1 MRKVAIIGAGAAGVM
16 CGIHAASSDTQV
28 VLFDKNIMALKKLLA
43 TGNGRCNYWNSN
55 QDLCHYHSSEEELL
69 SSIITPKIQKE
80 VLDFFDSLG
89 VVPNIRNG
97 YYYPYSNQASS
108 IRDLLEVEA
117 RKRGVIFS
125 LGSEVVDVYREN
137 DKFVVVSG
145 DAKEYFDDLV
155 IATGSLASFKKSD
168 EGESGYLFAEKFGL
182 DVGIVHPALVALK
195 TSGNFLKDWSGVR
208 ASCVVSLYQDGKFVK
223 QEEGEIQL
231 TDYGVSGICIFNL
244 SRYAS
249 LEYQYSKMEL
259 KISFLP
265 FLKDKS
271 KEYIVSWFSKRGE
284 QLKNYSMVS
293 FLEGL
298 LPYKLLMVILSCCK
312 ISKSSTWS
320 SLTDG
325 EKNRL
330 ISYILE
336 FPLFITGCRDFSCAQ
351 VCAGGV
357 KLSEVSSSLEV
368 KKIPHL
374 YFVGEVLDVDGDCG
388 GYNLGFAWM
397 SGMIVGKSIR
407 GDVG

>member
-1 MRKVAIIGAGAAGVM
+1 MKKVAIIGAGAAGVM

-28 VLFDKNIMALKKLLA
+28 VLFDKNIIPLKQLL
-43 TGNGRCNYWNSN
+43 TTVHGRCNSWNSD
-55 QDLCHYHSSEEELL
+55 QALCHYHSSEESLL
-69 SSIITPKIQKE
+69 PSIITPKIQKE
-80 VLDFFDSLG
+80 VIDFFDSLG

-108 IRDLLEVEA
+108 IRDLLEVA
-117 RKRGVIFS
+117 SRKKGVMFS
-125 LGSEVVDVYREN
+125 LGSEVVDVYRESN
-137 DKFVVVSG
+137 KFVVVY
-145 DAKEYFDDLV
+145 DDTKEYFDDLV
-155 IATGSLASFKKSD
+155 IATGSLASFKKSS

-182 DVGIVHPALVALK
+182 DVSIVHPALVALK
-195 TSGNFLKDWSGVR
+195 TSGDFLKSWAGVR
-208 ASCVVSLYQDGKFVK
+208 ATCVVSLYQDGKFVRK
-223 QEEGEIQL
+223 EEGEIQL

-249 LEYQYSKMEL
+249 LEYRYSKMEL

-271 KEYIVSWFSKRGE
+271 KEYITSWFSKRGE
-284 QLKNYSMVS
+284 QLRDYSMVS

-298 LPYKLLMVILSCCK
+298 LPYKLLMVILSRAH
-312 ISKSSTWS
+312 ISKSATWS
-320 SLTDG
+320 SLTEE
-325 EKNRL
+325 EKERL
-330 ISYILE
+330 LTYILE
-336 FPLFITGCRDFSCAQ
+336 FPLVITGCRDFSYAQ

-357 KLSEVSSSLEV
+357 KLSSVNSSLEA
-368 KKIPHL
+368 KKTPHL

-407 GDVG
+407 GDGE

>member
-1 MRKVAIIGAGAAGVM
+1 MKKVAIIGAGAAGVM
-16 CGIHAASSDTQV
+16 CSIHAASNDTQI

-55 QDLCHYHSSEEELL
+55 QDLSHYHSSEEELL
-69 SSIITPKIQKE
+69 PSIITPEIQEE
-80 VLDFFDSLG
+80 VLNFFDSLG

-108 IRDLLEVEA
+108 IRDLLEA
-117 RKRGVIFS
+117 ASRKKGVIFS
-125 LGSEVVDVYREN
+125 LGSEVVDIYQDD

-145 DAKEYFDDLV
+145 DTKEYFDELV
-155 IATGSLASFKKSD
+155 IATGSLASLKKSGD
-168 EGESGYLFAEKFGL
+168 GESGYLFAEKLGL
-182 DVGIVHPALVALK
+182 EVSIVHPALVPLE

-208 ASCVVSLYQDGKFVK
+208 ASCVVSLYQNGEFIRK
-223 QEEGEIQL
+223 EEGEIQL

-249 LEYQYSKMEL
+249 LEYRYSKIEL

-271 KEYIVSWFSKRGE
+271 KDYIITWFSKRGE
-284 QLKNYSMVS
+284 QLKDYSMVS

-298 LPYKLLMVILSCCK
+298 LPYKLLMVILSQAN

-320 SLTDG
+320 SLTSA
-325 EKNRL
+325 EKERL

-336 FPLFITGCRDFSCAQ
+336 FSLLITGSKSFTHAQ
-351 VCAGGV
+351 VCSGGV
-357 KLSEVSSSLEV
+357 KLSEVSSCLES

-397 SGMIVGKSIR
+397 SGMIVGKHIR
-407 GDVG
+407 GDKS

>member
-1 MRKVAIIGAGAAGVM
+1 MKKVAIIGAGAAGVM

-28 VLFDKNIMALKKLLA
+28 VLFDKNIIPLKKLLA
-43 TGNGRCNYWNSN
+43 TGNGRCNYWNSD
-55 QDLCHYHSSEEELL
+55 QDLCHYHSSEESLL
-69 SSIITPKIQKE
+69 PSIITPKIQKE
-80 VLDFFDSLG
+80 VIDFFDSLG

-108 IRDLLEVEA
+108 IRDLLEVA
-117 RKRGVIFS
+117 SRKKGVMFS
-125 LGSEVVDVYREN
+125 LGSEVVDIYRDGE
-137 DKFVVVSG
+137 KFVVVSG
-145 DAKEYFDDLV
+145 DTKEYFDDLV
-155 IATGSLASFKKSD
+155 IATGSLASFKKSS

-182 DVGIVHPALVALK
+182 DVSIVHPALVALK
-195 TSGNFLKDWSGVR
+195 TSGDFLKSWAGVR
-208 ASCVVSLYQDGKFVK
+208 ATCVVSLYQDGKFVRK
-223 QEEGEIQL
+223 EEGEIQL

-249 LEYQYSKMEL
+249 LEYRYSKMEL

-271 KEYIVSWFSKRGE
+271 KEYITSWFSKRGE
-284 QLKNYSMVS
+284 QLGDYSMVS

-298 LPYKLLMVILSCCK
+298 LPYKLLMVILSRTH

-320 SLTDG
+320 SLTEE
-325 EKNRL
+325 EKDRL
-330 ISYILE
+330 LSYILE
-336 FPLFITGCRDFSCAQ
+336 FPLLITGCRDFSCAQ

-357 KLSEVSSSLEV
+357 KLSSVNSNLEA

-397 SGMIVGKSIR
+397 SGMIVGRSIR
-407 GDVG
+407 GDD

>member
-1 MRKVAIIGAGAAGVM
+1 MKKVAIIGAGAAGVI
-16 CGIHAASSDTQV
+16 CGIHAVCSDIQV

-69 SSIITPKIQKE
+69 PSIITPEIQRE

-89 VVPNIRNG
+89 VVPSIRNG

-117 RKRGVIFS
+117 RRRGVIFS
-125 LGSEVVDVYREN
+125 LGSEVVDVYRES
-137 DKFVVVSG
+137 DKFVIVY
-145 DAKEYFDDLV
+145 DDKKEYFDDLV
-155 IATGSLASFKKSD
+155 IATGSLASFKKSG

-182 DVGIVHPALVALK
+182 DVSIVHPALVALK
-195 TSGNFLKDWSGVR
+195 TSGDFLKDGAGVR
-208 ASCVVSLYQDGKFVK
+208 ATCVVSLYQDGNFVK
-223 QEEGEIQL
+223 SEEGEIQL

-249 LEYQYSKMEL
+249 LEYRYSKMEL

-271 KEYIVSWFSKRGE
+271 KEYITSWFSKRGE
-284 QLKNYSMVS
+284 QLRDYSMVS

-298 LPYKLLMVILSCCK
+298 LPYKLLMVILSRTH

-320 SLTDG
+320 SLTEE
-325 EKNRL
+325 EKDRL
-330 ISYILE
+330 LSYILE
-336 FPLFITGCRDFSCAQ
+336 FPLLITGCRDFSCAQ

-357 KLSEVSSSLEV
+357 KLSSVNSNLEA

-397 SGMIVGKSIR
+397 SGMIVGRSIR
-407 GDVG
+407 GDD

>member
-1 MRKVAIIGAGAAGVM
+1 MKKVAIMGAGAAGVI
-16 CGIHAASSDTQV
+16 CGIHAVCSDIQV

-69 SSIITPKIQKE
+69 PSIITPEIQRE

-117 RKRGVIFS
+117 RRRGVIFS
-125 LGSEVVDVYREN
+125 LGSEVVDVYRES
-137 DKFVVVSG
+137 DKFIIVY
-145 DAKEYFDDLV
+145 DDKKEYFDDLV
-155 IATGSLASFKKSD
+155 IATGSLASFKKSG

-182 DVGIVHPALVALK
+182 DVSIVHPALVALK
-195 TSGNFLKDWSGVR
+195 TSGDFLKDWAGVR
-208 ASCVVSLYQDGKFVK
+208 ATCVVSLYQDGNFVK
-223 QEEGEIQL
+223 SEEGEIQL

-249 LEYQYSKMEL
+249 LEYRYSKMEL

-271 KEYIVSWFSKRGE
+271 KEYITSWFSKRGE
-284 QLKNYSMVS
+284 QLGDYSMVS

-298 LPYKLLMVILSCCK
+298 LPYKLLMVILSRTH
-312 ISKSSTWS
+312 ISKSSTWC
-320 SLTDG
+320 SLAQD
-325 EKNRL
+325 EKDSL
-330 ISYILE
+330 LSYILE
-336 FPLFITGCRDFSCAQ
+336 FPLLITGCRDFSCAQ

-357 KLSEVSSSLEV
+357 KLSSVNSNLEA

-397 SGMIVGKSIR
+397 SGMIVGRSIR
-407 GDVG
+407 GDD

>member
-1 MRKVAIIGAGAAGVM
+1 MKKVAIIGAGAAGVI
-16 CGIHAASSDTQV
+16 CGIHAVCSDIQV

-43 TGNGRCNYWNSN
+43 TGNGRCNYWNSD
-55 QDLCHYHSSEEELL
+55 QDLCHYHSSEESLL
-69 SSIITPKIQKE
+69 PSIITPKIQKE
-80 VLDFFDSLG
+80 VIDFFDSLG

-108 IRDLLEVEA
+108 IRDLLEVA
-117 RKRGVIFS
+117 SRKKGVMFS
-125 LGSEVVDVYREN
+125 LGSEVVDIYRDGE
-137 DKFVVVSG
+137 KFVVVSG
-145 DAKEYFDDLV
+145 DTKEYFDDLV
-155 IATGSLASFKKSD
+155 IATGSLASFKKSG

-182 DVGIVHPALVALK
+182 DVSIVHPALVALK
-195 TSGNFLKDWSGVR
+195 TSGDFLKDWAGVR
-208 ASCVVSLYQDGKFVK
+208 ATCVVSLYQDGNFVK
-223 QEEGEIQL
+223 SEEGEIQL

-249 LEYQYSKMEL
+249 LEYRYSKMEL

-271 KEYIVSWFSKRGE
+271 KEYITSWFSKRGE
-284 QLKNYSMVS
+284 QLGDYSMVS

-298 LPYKLLMVILSCCK
+298 LPYKLLMVILSRTH

-320 SLTDG
+320 SLTEE
-325 EKNRL
+325 EKDRL
-330 ISYILE
+330 LSYILE
-336 FPLFITGCRDFSCAQ
+336 FPLLITGCRDFSCAQ

-357 KLSEVSSSLEV
+357 KLSSVNSNLEA

-397 SGMIVGKSIR
+397 SGMIVGRSIR
-407 GDVG
+407 GDD

>member
-1 MRKVAIIGAGAAGVM
+1 MKKVAIIGAGAAGVI
-16 CGIHAASSDTQV
+16 CGIHAVCSDIQV

-69 SSIITPKIQKE
+69 PSIITPEIQRE

-117 RKRGVIFS
+117 RRRGVIFS
-125 LGSEVVDVYREN
+125 LGSEVVDVYRES
-137 DKFVVVSG
+137 DKFVIVY
-145 DAKEYFDDLV
+145 DDKKEYFDDLV
-155 IATGSLASFKKSD
+155 IATGSLASFKKSG

-182 DVGIVHPALVALK
+182 DVSIFHPALVALK
-195 TSGNFLKDWSGVR
+195 TSGDFLKDWAGVR
-208 ASCVVSLYQDGKFVK
+208 ATCVVSLYQDGNFVK
-223 QEEGEIQL
+223 SEEGEIQL

-249 LEYQYSKMEL
+249 LEYRYSKMEL

-271 KEYIVSWFSKRGE
+271 KEYITSWFSKRGE
-284 QLKNYSMVS
+284 QLGDYSMVS

-298 LPYKLLMVILSCCK
+298 LPYKLLMVILSRTH

-320 SLTDG
+320 SLTEE
-325 EKNRL
+325 EKDRL
-330 ISYILE
+330 LSYILE
-336 FPLFITGCRDFSCAQ
+336 FPLLITGCRDFSCAQ

-357 KLSEVSSSLEV
+357 KLSSVNSNLEA

-397 SGMIVGKSIR
+397 SGMIVGRSIR
-407 GDVG
+407 GDD

>member
-1 MRKVAIIGAGAAGVM
+1 MKKVAIIGAGAAGVI
-16 CGIHAASSDTQV
+16 CGIHAVCSDIQV

-69 SSIITPKIQKE
+69 PSIITPEIQRE

-89 VVPNIRNG
+89 VVPSIRNG

-117 RKRGVIFS
+117 RRRGVIFS
-125 LGSEVVDVYREN
+125 LGSEVVDVYRES
-137 DKFVVVSG
+137 DKFVIVY
-145 DAKEYFDDLV
+145 DDKKEYFDDLV
-155 IATGSLASFKKSD
+155 IATGSLASFKKSG

-182 DVGIVHPALVALK
+182 DVSIVHPALVALK
-195 TSGNFLKDWSGVR
+195 TSGDFLKDGAGVR
-208 ASCVVSLYQDGKFVK
+208 ATCVVSLYQDGNFVK
-223 QEEGEIQL
+223 SEEGEIQL

-249 LEYQYSKMEL
+249 LEYRYSKMEL

-271 KEYIVSWFSKRGE
+271 KEYITSWFSKRGE
-284 QLKNYSMVS
+284 QLGDYSMVS

-298 LPYKLLMVILSCCK
+298 LPYKLLMVILSRTH

-320 SLTDG
+320 SLTEE
-325 EKNRL
+325 EKDRL
-330 ISYILE
+330 LSYILE
-336 FPLFITGCRDFSCAQ
+336 FPLLITGCRDFSCAQ

-357 KLSEVSSSLEV
+357 KLSSVNSNLEA

-397 SGMIVGKSIR
+397 SGMIVGRSIR
-407 GDVG
+407 GDD

>member
-1 MRKVAIIGAGAAGVM
+1 MKKVAIIGAGAAGVI
-16 CGIHAASSDTQV
+16 CGIHAVCSDIQV

-69 SSIITPKIQKE
+69 SSIITPEIQRE

-117 RKRGVIFS
+117 RRRGVIFS
-125 LGSEVVDVYREN
+125 LGSEVVDVYRES
-137 DKFVVVSG
+137 DKFVIVY
-145 DAKEYFDDLV
+145 DDKKEYFDDLV
-155 IATGSLASFKKSD
+155 IATGSLASFKKSG

-182 DVGIVHPALVALK
+182 DVSIVHPALVALK
-195 TSGNFLKDWSGVR
+195 TSGDFLKDWAGVR
-208 ASCVVSLYQDGKFVK
+208 ATCVVSLYQDGNFVK
-223 QEEGEIQL
+223 SEEGEIQL

-249 LEYQYSKMEL
+249 LEYRYSKMEL

-271 KEYIVSWFSKRGE
+271 KEYITSWFSKRGE
-284 QLKNYSMVS
+284 QLRDYSMVS

-298 LPYKLLMVILSCCK
+298 LPYKLLMVILSRTH

-320 SLTDG
+320 SLTEE
-325 EKNRL
+325 EKDRL
-330 ISYILE
+330 LSYILE
-336 FPLFITGCRDFSCAQ
+336 FPLLITGCRHFSCAQ

-357 KLSEVSSSLEV
+357 KLSSVNSNLEV

-397 SGMIVGKSIR
+397 SGMIVGRSIR
-407 GDVG
+407 GDD